1 MSAWRIRLAV
11 LLLILAAPVAIELI
25 IAAARSTFSPA
36 RVVAEILGL
45 AILLALARGAE
56 RLARR
61 TQIYSLMLIPL
72 VLIGLLN
79 MGLGA
84 ILLTGGANGSG
95 GLNLGVA
102 GGLTLGG
109 GLFVFGLS
117 LSLVYL
123 DMRSVHIAPF
133 PTGAA
138 AEARYRPV
146 DEILTPEEHL
156 TIHKYRHSPLD
167 VRDLILLCRSE
178 LNVEGLHYVQ
188 ICARDGILLSADILD
203 HPLLAR
209 YFDDSG
215 KDQRR
220 DVYIKVGKQ
229 VGWLINGLNDFL
241 GDAEG
246 GVLIRTV
253 LDVERGAV
261 YYCRIDESRYLIGV
275 TLDQN
280 VVHVADSAA
289 RLLADRI
296 RGYYGLPPLQQPNV

>member
-11 LLLILAAPVAIELI
+11 LLLVLATPVAIELI
-25 IAAARSTFSPA
+25 IAAVRSTFSPA
-36 RVVAEILGL
+36 RVVLQVLGL

-79 MGLGA
+79 MGIGA
-84 ILLTGGANGSG
+84 ILLTGGDDGSG
-95 GLNLGVA
+95 GLDLGVA

-133 PTGAA
+133 PSGPAA
-138 AEARYRPV
+138 DAGYRPV
-146 DEILTPEEHL
+146 DETLTPEEHL
-156 TIHKYRHSPLD
+156 TVHEYRHSPQD
-167 VRDLILLCRSE
+167 VSELILLCRPE

-188 ICARDGILLSADILD
+188 VCARDGILLSADILN

-209 YFDDSG
+209 YFGDTG

-220 DVYIKVGKQ
+220 NVYINVGKQ

-241 GDAEG
+241 ADAEG

-261 YYCRIDESRYLIGV
+261 YYCRIDENKYLIGV

-280 VVHVADSAA
+280 GVHVADSAT

-296 RGYYGLPPLQQPNV
+296 RGYYSLPPLQQPNV